1 MQILIKF
8 DAEGKIVPYS
18 GDKKITI
25 DDSPFLLFLASVGM
39 CSAYY
44 AKEFILGRNLPLENV
59 SIIESVSYNNEIHM
73 AENIT
78 IHVELP
84 ESFPQKYKNAIKS
97 AISHCTVKRHLGTPP
112 SIEIQTSL
120 DLVKSA

>member
-8 DAEGKIVPYS
+8 DSEGKIVPFV

-25 DDSPFLLFLASVGM
+25 DDSPFLLFLTSVGM

-44 AKEFILGRNLPLENV
+44 TKEFILGRNLSLENV
-59 SIIESVSYNNEIHM
+59 SIIENILYNNETHM
-73 AENIT
+73 AENIN

-84 ESFPQKYKNAIKS
+84 ESFPTKYKNAIKS
-97 AISHCTVKRHLGTPP
+97 AISHCTVKRHLVNPP
-112 SIEIQTSL
+112 SIDIQISL